1 MSYLEQLSGE
11 LATVGITGARRRR
24 ILAEV
29 DDHLCTSGDVAAF
42 GPPALVA
49 QRFADELATVRSR
62 RVAYGTFVA
71 LVPAGLAFAALF
83 LLGGPGPDITSAR
96 TVPLG
101 VAAAATMLL
110 APQVAFAAALLA
122 VIRAWAFR
130 GSAVAPSAELAVV
143 RRRAQLAA
151 VSAGLT
157 LTAMLVYAYE
167 YSAGLSRAWILT
179 IALSSAVA
187 LVPVA
192 VAVSAAVQVGR
203 LRPAVSGDGGDLTLD
218 LEPLI
223 RRLPFVATPWRLCFA
238 FAACVS
244 LLALIGG
251 GVDEG
256 PRNAIGEFVAIV
268 GCFAVLGRPL
278 GLRR

>member
-1 MSYLEQLSGE
+1 VSYLEQLSGE

-29 DDHLCTSGDVAAF
+29 DDHLRTSGDVGAF

-96 TVPLG
+96 TVPIG

-122 VIRAWAFR
+122 VIRAWALR
-130 GSAVAPSAELAVV
+130 GSAAAPSAELAVV
-143 RRRAQLAA
+143 RRRALLAG

-167 YSAGLSRAWILT
+167 YSAGLSQAWILA

-192 VAVSAAVQVGR
+192 LAVSAATQVGR
-203 LRPAVSGDGGDLTLD
+203 LRPAVPGDGGDLTLD
-218 LEPLI
+218 LAPLI
-223 RRLPFVATPWRLCFA
+223 GRLPFVATPWRLCFG

-256 PRNAIGEFVAIV
+256 PRNAIAEFVAIV